1 MMVRWKGYKN
11 EAYHI
16 TLYRHNTGGNRRK
29 KKPFRFFFEILFRR
43 PLMSCCCYYITD
55 KTCVSTFFVCVGLGW
70 GYWCPS
76 LGKGRRLT
84 LKKIFP
90 PFLFSSET
98 TYVSFSSS
106 CVVQQQR
113 QDSNLL
119 SRVVGTS
126 QRFLE
131 NWGEESGGRMGRKSD
146 RVARQRSR
154 HFIYSTLA
162 DSLRFF
168 KKGIEKKNHFP
179 NYFWRHFWKTKKFI
193 PTEKNDAP

>member
-84 LKKIFP
+84 LKKISP
-90 PFLFSSET
+90 LFYSHRRRHMYRLVVAVLYNNNDKIPICCRGSSAHLKG
-98 TYVSFSSS
+98 SL
-106 CVVQQQR
+106 R
-113 QDSNLL
+113 IGGR
-119 SRVVGTS
+119 SRVEEWE
-126 QRFLE
+126 E
-131 NWGEESGGRMGRKSD
+131 NQIGLHVKD
-146 RVARQRSR
+146 LVTL
-154 HFIYSTLA
+154 FI
-162 DSLRFF
+162 RR
-168 KKGIEKKNHFP
+168 
-179 NYFWRHFWKTKKFI
+179 WRI
-193 PTEKNDAP
+193 L